1 MGTKGTS
8 EFDAFKHPAGP
19 APCLLQ
25 SHAFRQRQDAHAGCR
40 IQAQNRDPG
49 SRLDAKAGPQAA
61 AGTAMAYTVTA
72 ASARRQDGAFD
83 LPGEVSASLAAAGL
97 GPADGDV
104 VVVSS
109 KYVSYSQGRLV
120 DMGVVAVSEEARALA
135 SKYTM
140 SPALAELVLRESD
153 RVIGGMPGFV
163 MAETPGGLIAPNAG
177 IDRSNGGGTAV
188 LYPEDPHA
196 QAEMLRR
203 SILVRSGARVG
214 IVISDSRLLPAR
226 AGTSGTAVACA
237 GFDPVDDMRGRPDLD
252 GAPLKVTVRAVADS
266 LAAAANLA
274 MGEGGESTPL
284 AVARGSGASLS
295 GRAVAPA
302 ETAIPHD
309 RCAYTRS
316 LAGAA
321 PPRGWQEGVPPASV

>member
-1 MGTKGTS
+1 M
-8 EFDAFKHPAGP
+8 
-19 APCLLQ
+19 
-25 SHAFRQRQDAHAGCR
+25 
-40 IQAQNRDPG
+40 
-49 SRLDAKAGPQAA
+49 
-61 AGTAMAYTVTA
+61 TAVSYTVTA
-72 ASARRQDGAFD
+72 ATSTRQGGPFD
-83 LPGEVSASLAAAGL
+83 LAGEVSSSLAAAGL
-97 GPADGDV
+97 GPADGDI

-120 DMGVVAVSEEARALA
+120 DMGRVAVSEEAAALA
-135 SKYTM
+135 SEYSM

-153 RVIGGMPGFV
+153 RIIGGMPGFV

-188 LYPEDPHA
+188 LYPEDPHG

-203 SILVRSGARVG
+203 SLLVGSGARVG
-214 IVISDSRLLPAR
+214 VVLSDSRLLPAR
-226 AGTSGTAVACA
+226 SGTAGTAVACA
-237 GFDPVDDMRGRPDLD
+237 GFDPVDDVRGRPDLD

-274 MGEGGESTPL
+274 MGEGGESTPI

-295 GRAVAPA
+295 GRPVGPA

-316 LAGAA
+316 LSGAGRRVG
-321 PPRGWQEGVPPASV
+321 PLSV

>member
-1 MGTKGTS
+1 
-8 EFDAFKHPAGP
+8 
-19 APCLLQ
+19 
-25 SHAFRQRQDAHAGCR
+25 
-40 IQAQNRDPG
+40 
-49 SRLDAKAGPQAA
+49 
-61 AGTAMAYTVTA
+61 MAYTVSA
-72 ASARRQDGAFD
+72 AAARRQDGAFD
-83 LPGEVSASLAAAGL
+83 LPGEVAASLAVAGL

-120 DMGVVAVSEEARALA
+120 DMDRVAASGEARALA
-135 SKYTM
+135 SEYSM

-196 QAEMLRR
+196 QAELLRR
-203 SILVRSGARVG
+203 SLLVRSGARVG
-214 IVISDSRLLPAR
+214 VVISDSRLLPAR

-252 GAPLKVTVRAVADS
+252 GAPLKVTFRAVADS

-295 GRAVAPA
+295 GRAVGPA

-321 PPRGWQEGVPPASV
+321 PPRGWRADTLPASV

>member
-1 MGTKGTS
+1 MSYTITS
-8 EFDAFKHPAGP
+8 
-19 APCLLQ
+19 
-25 SHAFRQRQDAHAGCR
+25 
-40 IQAQNRDPG
+40 
-49 SRLDAKAGPQAA
+49 AA
-61 AGTAMAYTVTA
+61 
-72 ASARRQDGAFD
+72 ARRQGGAFD

-120 DMGVVAVSEEARALA
+120 DMAGVAASREASALA
-135 SKYTM
+135 SRYSI

-153 RVIGGMPGFV
+153 RVLGGMPGFV
-163 MAETPGGLIAPNAG
+163 MAETAGGLIAPNAG

-188 LYPEDPHA
+188 LYPEDPHE
-196 QAEMLRR
+196 QAEALRR
-203 SILVRSGARVG
+203 SLMVGSGARVG
-214 IVISDSRLLPAR
+214 VIISDSRLLPAR

-237 GFDPVDDMRGRPDLD
+237 GFDPVDDVRGRPDLD
-252 GAPLKVTVRAVADS
+252 GTPLKVTVRAVADS

-274 MGEGGESTPL
+274 MGEGGESTPI

-295 GRAVAPA
+295 GRAIGPG
-302 ETAIPHD
+302 ETAIPRD

-316 LAGAA
+316 LGAGAS
-321 PPRGWQEGVPPASV
+321 PPRARRGGGPPSV